1 MPKDALEQTSNN
13 KGTSPVDRAFSASAV
28 LPAPLQYR
36 AMQRQ
41 QISELAHQSKEFKSI
56 VSLSP
61 EVREELNWWIQNLDL
76 SNGKNLVKQHPQL
89 IISSDTST
97 QG

>member
-28 LPAPLQYR
+28 LPAPMQYR

-61 EVREELNWWIQNLDL
+61 EVREELNWWIQN
-76 SNGKNLVKQHPQL
+76 
-89 IISSDTST
+89 
-97 QG
+97 